1 MKNKNILEIM
11 LSIIKNEQNIINTEQ
26 AVKVISCLLIKK
38 YLSLSQEGTINIQ
51 RCNSSHN
58 NDIIGC
64 IEQIESII
72 RRSDRFHDHNNT
84 TVLTDL
90 SYHLEELDKFISTTN
105 LKNALDDINSLSH
118 FYNLRDDYAKLL
130 SRMSDESGS
139 SGAYYTPT
147 AICELLT
154 HDIPSSPSDYIYDPA
169 CGTSGLLLSAFYKI
183 KNTYKNVNLKVFG
196 KDLSSF
202 SCLLSLCN
210 ILLNNIDNFSI
221 ECGNSIQCNNLDH
234 KYNLII
240 SNPPFGK
247 IDTYNNYFAHKYLE
261 YNFLEH
267 IMLSL
272 ENNGNAVIILPN
284 RFFSDE
290 HHEAITLK
298 KKLLLDFNVT
308 KIISLPA
315 GVFLPYTAVKT
326 SILFFSKNGPTKQIL
341 VHDASTQ
348 YKITKSNPFS
358 ISNTQEIISSL
369 SQNNNS
375 QSTWL
380 LNHDELQSNYNFLE
394 RPEFY
399 RERLNFNTSLEDIDS
414 LDNNLSDF
422 DDVLFSLKNDIKRLK
437 DDLDQIRTSN
447 TSIKYNL
454 DDILIIKA
462 GLLLQK
468 NNFSEKGEVP
478 VFGGNGIIGYTNE
491 AKEFGETI
499 VIGKVGALC
508 GNVRYCNGDIWVTN
522 NSMIVKNRK
531 DDVVYMPYLAKLLNA
546 MELRKLSSGTAQ
558 QYITV
563 RHIKSLDIN
572 LPSIEIQKK
581 IDHLL
586 YQIEHRINSMIKLRD
601 KINSCSIHIMNDV
614 TCNLQIIK

>member
-11 LSIIKNEQNIINTEQ
+11 LSIIKNEHNIINTEQ

-38 YLSLSQEGTINIQ
+38 YLSLSLEGEVNIQ
-51 RCNSSHN
+51 HYNNAHN
-58 NDIIGC
+58 NDIVDC
-64 IEQIESII
+64 IKQIENII
-72 RRSDRFHDHNNT
+72 RISDITHGSNT
-84 TVLTDL
+84 PPVLSDL
-90 SYHLEELDKFISTTN
+90 YYHLEELDKFISTTN
-105 LKNALDDINSLSH
+105 LKNTLDDINSLSH

-154 HDIPSSPSDYIYDPA
+154 QDITSSPNDHIYDPA
-169 CGTSGLLLSAFYKI
+169 CGTSGLLLSAFYNI
-183 KNTYKNVNLKVFG
+183 KNTYKNGHPKVFG

-210 ILLNNIDNFSI
+210 MLLNNIDNFSI
-221 ECGNSIQCNNLDH
+221 ECGNSIQCNNLEH

-247 IDTYNNYFAHKYLE
+247 IDAYNNDSVHKYLE

-267 IMLSL
+267 IMQSL
-272 ENNGNAVIILPN
+272 ENNGNAAIILPN
-284 RFFSDE
+284 RFFSDVQ
-290 HHEAITLK
+290 HEAITLK
-298 KKLLLDFNVT
+298 KKLLSDFNVT

-326 SILFFSKNGPTKQIL
+326 SILFFSKNGHTQKIL
-341 VHDASTQ
+341 VHDASNQ
-348 YKITKSNPFS
+348 YKITKLNPFN
-358 ISNTQEIISSL
+358 IIHTQEIISSL
-369 SQNNNS
+369 SQNKNSPWTWVLNNE
-375 QSTWL
+375 
-380 LNHDELQSNYNFLE
+380 DLQSNYNFLE
-394 RPEFY
+394 RPEIH
-399 RERLNFNTSLEDIDS
+399 RERLNFNISLENIDS
-414 LDNNLSDF
+414 LDENLSNF
-422 DDVLFSLKNDIKRLK
+422 DDVLFSLKNDIKKLK
-437 DDLDQIRTSN
+437 VDLDHARTSN

-454 DDILIIKA
+454 DDLLIIKA

-468 NNFSEKGEVP
+468 NNLSEEGEIP
-478 VFGGNGIIGYTNE
+478 VFGGNGVIGYTNE
-491 AKEFGETI
+491 AKESGETI

-531 DDVVYMPYLAKLLNA
+531 DDIVYMPYLAKLLSA

-563 RHIKSLDIN
+563 RHIKSIDIN
-572 LPSIEIQKK
+572 LPSIEIQIK
-581 IDHLL
+581 IDYLL
-586 YQIEHRINSMIKLRD
+586 CQIENKINSIVKLRD
-601 KINSCSIHIMNDV
+601 KINSCSIHIMNDI

>member
-1 MKNKNILEIM
+1 
-11 LSIIKNEQNIINTEQ
+11 
-26 AVKVISCLLIKK
+26 
-38 YLSLSQEGTINIQ
+38 
-51 RCNSSHN
+51 
-58 NDIIGC
+58 
-64 IEQIESII
+64 
-72 RRSDRFHDHNNT
+72 
-84 TVLTDL
+84 
-90 SYHLEELDKFISTTN
+90 
-105 LKNALDDINSLSH
+105 
-118 FYNLRDDYAKLL
+118 
-130 SRMSDESGS
+130 MSDESGS

-298 KKLLLDFNVT
+298 KKLLSDFNVT

-414 LDNNLSDF
+414 LDNNLSNF

-522 NSMIVKNRK
+522 NSMVVKNRK

-563 RHIKSLDIN
+563 RHIKSIDIK
-572 LPSIEIQKK
+572 LPSIEVQIK
-581 IDHLL
+581 IDNLL
-586 YQIEHRINSMIKLRD
+586 HQIENKINSMIKLRD
-601 KINSCSIHIMNDV
+601 KINSCSIHIMNDI

>member
-1 MKNKNILEIM
+1 MKNKNTLEIM
-11 LSIIKNEQNIINTEQ
+11 LSIIKNEQKIINTEQ

-38 YLSLSQEGTINIQ
+38 YLSLSLEGEVNIKHY
-51 RCNSSHN
+51 NNAHN
-58 NDIIGC
+58 NDIIDC
-64 IEQIESII
+64 IEQIENIL
-72 RRSDRFHDHNNT
+72 RRSDIIHGDNNRP
-84 TVLTDL
+84 VLKDL
-90 SYHLEELDKFISTTN
+90 YYNLDELDKFISTTN
-105 LKNALDDINSLSH
+105 LKNTLDDINSLSH
-118 FYNLRDDYAKLL
+118 LYNLRDDYAKLL

-154 HDIPSSPSDYIYDPA
+154 HDITGSPNDYIYDPA
-169 CGTSGLLLSAFYKI
+169 CGTSGLLLSAFYNI
-183 KNTYKNVNLKVFG
+183 KNTYKNGHLKIFG

-210 ILLNNIDNFSI
+210 MLLNNIDNFSI
-221 ECGNSIQCNNLDH
+221 ECGNSIQCNNLDY

-247 IDTYNNYFAHKYLE
+247 IDTYNNDSMHKYLE
-261 YNFLEH
+261 YDFLEH

-272 ENNGNAVIILPN
+272 ENNGNAVVILPN

-298 KKLLLDFNVT
+298 KRLLSDFNVT

-326 SILFFSKNGPTKQIL
+326 SILFFSKNGHTKQIL

-348 YKITKSNPFS
+348 YKITKSNPFN
-358 ISNTQEIISSL
+358 ITHTQEIISSL
-369 SQNNNS
+369 SQNKNS
-375 QSTWL
+375 PWTWV
-380 LNHDELQSNYNFLE
+380 LNHEDLQSNYNFLV
-394 RPEFY
+394 RPELH
-399 RERLNFNTSLEDIDS
+399 RERLSFNISLENINS
-414 LDNNLSDF
+414 LDENLNNF
-422 DDVLFSLKNDIKRLK
+422 DEMLFSLKNDIKQLK
-437 DDLDQIRTSN
+437 DDLDHARTSN

-454 DDILIIKA
+454 EDLLIIKA

-468 NNFSEKGEVP
+468 NNLSEKGGVP

-522 NSMIVKNRK
+522 NSMVVKSRK

-563 RHIKSLDIN
+563 RHIKSIDIN

-581 IDHLL
+581 IDYLL
-586 YQIEHRINSMIKLRD
+586 YQIEHKINLMINLRD
-601 KINSCSIHIMNDV
+601 KINSCSIHIMNDI

>member
-11 LSIIKNEQNIINTEQ
+11 LDIIKNEQNIINTEQ

-38 YLSLSQEGTINIQ
+38 YLSFFFEGLIN
-51 RCNSSHN
+51 NSNYNNAHN
-58 NDIIGC
+58 SDIIDY
-64 IEQIESII
+64 IQQIENFI
-72 RRSDRFHDHNNT
+72 RKSDKLYIHSDHST
-84 TVLTDL
+84 LIYL
-90 SYHLEELDKFISTTN
+90 YSHFEGLDKFITSSN
-105 LKNALDDINSLSH
+105 LRYILDDVSSLSL
-118 FYNLRDDYAKLL
+118 FYDLREDYARLL

-154 HDIPSSPSDYIYDPA
+154 HDIPSFPSDYIYDPA
-169 CGTSGLLLSAFYKI
+169 CGTSGLLLSAFY
-183 KNTYKNVNLKVFG
+183 NTKKTYANSNLKIFG

-210 ILLNNIDNFSI
+210 MLINNIGNFSI

-247 IDTYNNYFAHKYLE
+247 INIYNSNQAHKYLE
-261 YNFLEH
+261 YDFLEH

-272 ENNGNAVIILPN
+272 ENNGNAVVILPN

-290 HHEAITLK
+290 NHEAITLK
-298 KKLLLDFNVT
+298 KKLLSDFNVT

-326 SILFFSKNGPTKQIL
+326 SILFFSKSGHTKKIL

-348 YKITKSNPFS
+348 YKITKSNPFN
-358 ISNTQEIISSL
+358 ISHTQEIISSL
-369 SQNNNS
+369 AQNKNS
-375 QSTWL
+375 PRTWI
-380 LNHDELQSNYNFLE
+380 LNYEDLSSNYNFLE
-394 RPEFY
+394 RPETHS
-399 RERLNFNTSLEDIDS
+399 ERLNFNISLEQIDS
-414 LDNNLSDF
+414 LDDNLNVF
-422 DDVLFSLKNDIKRLK
+422 DDVLFSLKNDIKQLK
-437 DDLDQIRTSN
+437 NDLDNVRTSS
-447 TSIKYNL
+447 TSIKYKLN
-454 DDILIIKA
+454 DILIIKT

-468 NNFSEKGEVP
+468 NNLSEEGKIP
-478 VFGGNGIIGYTNE
+478 VFGGNGIIGYTNK

-531 DDVVYMPYLAKLLNA
+531 DDIVYMPYLAKLLKA

-563 RHIKSLDIN
+563 RHIKSIDIN
-572 LPSIEIQKK
+572 LPSIEIQIK
-581 IDHLL
+581 IDALL
-586 YQIEHRINSMIKLRD
+586 CQIENKINTMVKLKE
-601 KINSCSIHIMNDV
+601 KINSCSIHILNDIV
-614 TCNLQIIK
+614 CNLQIIK